1 VCAQSVSADPD
12 RVGGESEWQ
21 EAIIVVGLGRQ
32 WIAKEVASGHSAPLT
47 AKNKRIPLKEKAGR
61 KDPMNAN
68 FDVNPLSTT
77 KRLRRILQEP
87 ITFIILVWSLMLTLV
102 GLCFAFTD

>member
-1 VCAQSVSADPD
+1 
-12 RVGGESEWQ
+12 
-21 EAIIVVGLGRQ
+21 
-32 WIAKEVASGHSAPLT
+32 
-47 AKNKRIPLKEKAGR
+47 
-61 KDPMNAN
+61 MNAN

-87 ITFIILVWSLMLTLV
+87 ITFIILVWSLMLALV